1 MDNPTRP
8 AQTNEAPLTAELTL
22 ATIALRADPYAA
34 VLDRLRL
41 DFCCRGGRTLAQ
53 ACADAGLAVEPVLAE
68 LRAGAAARD
77 ASTLGVEAI
86 EWIERPLPELIDFI
100 VDTHHAYT
108 RAAIARI
115 TPLLAKV
122 AGKHGDR
129 HPELARVSAT
139 FGELAADMGPHML
152 REERVLFP
160 YLRALAGPGGAPPPP
175 FVTVRNPVR
184 MMMVEHDTAGAQL
197 ADLSATTSDFKPPA
211 GACPSYKAS
220 YAALAELRLDL
231 VKHVS
236 LENNV
241 LFPRAVALEDQ
252 RGGPRHSHR

>member
-1 MDNPTRP
+1 MNTSTKPNQNDT
-8 AQTNEAPLTAELTL
+8 APLTADLTL

-68 LRAGAAARD
+68 LWAGAAARD
-77 ASTLGVEAI
+77 DAAKLDPDWTV
-86 EWIERPLPELIDFI
+86 RPLAEVIDFI

-115 TPLLAKV
+115 APLLAKV
-122 AGKHGDR
+122 AGKHGGR
-129 HPELARVSAT
+129 HPELARVSST

-160 YLRALAGPGGAPPPP
+160 YIRALAGPAGAPPPP
-175 FVTVRNPVR
+175 FVTVRNPVQ
-184 MMMVEHDTAGAQL
+184 MMMLEHDTAGAQL
-197 ADLSATTSDFKPPA
+197 ADLLEATSDFTPPA
-211 GACPSYKAS
+211 DACPSYKAL

-231 VKHVS
+231 IKHVS
-236 LENNV
+236 IENNV
-241 LFPRAVALEDQ
+241 LFPRAVALEDEH
-252 RGGPRHSHR
+252 GGPRHSHR